1 MFAFRNQEEVCWH
14 QCLLYTHCLQKK
26 KKKTSTTNSDHTVPS
41 CPRQTNP
48 GSPFP
53 RTDFWRCAPKRWN
66 VSDAAQ
72 KSAEFVW
79 GVHKEGRQRLPHSFC
94 CSTVSCPLSHSCFHA
109 HTHMQT
115 RCVQCVHKLNYT
127 HKKCT
132 HTHTPTSPRT
142 HTRTLYYLESC
153 KRVLQANIYSVIKI
167 QNTWAV
173 IGQHSYRMAVFPPE
187 SALQVSHQLQEGPAV
202 SGCSSKQNRLS
213 EVPPP

>member
-14 QCLLYTHCLQKK
+14 QCLLYTHCLQKKK

-115 RCVQCVHKLNYT
+115 CCVQCVHKLNYT

-132 HTHTPTSPRT
+132 HTHPQAHART
-142 HTRTLYYLESC
+142 HTHTLLPWE
-153 KRVLQANIYSVIKI
+153 LQASVTSKHL
-167 QNTWAV
+167 QCDKNSKYVGCYWAALLSDGCV
-173 IGQHSYRMAVFPPE
+173 SPRVC
-187 SALQVSHQLQEGPAV
+187 SASVSSASGGSCGLGLQQQT
-202 SGCSSKQNRLS
+202 K
-213 EVPPP
+213 